1 MLKGKEVISDPQRQ
15 YEIARELHH
24 KSHGGINKTT
34 ASIAESYH
42 WVRIKET
49 VSQVIRNCPECSEM
63 NKGLSAVRA
72 QQTRYVQPSDS
83 PSHMTTSTPVQSYPP
98 QSTSLDRADS
108 PSNQLQLE
116 AAQHQHHDPFAP
128 FHTQHTNYH
137 MPVDPALM
145 VGMQPPPTSLEDLPP
160 SPFLTAGQNIDQN
173 LPVQDI
179 PNMDLP
185 TQDLSDLQ
193 RLGRDAEMSGTGE
206 RAPTASMELRRRLT
220 RAGFSRAQ

>member
-72 QQTRYVQPSDS
+72 QQTRYVTSES
-83 PSHMTTSTPVQSYPP
+83 PGHMPTSTPGPHFPQQS
-98 QSTSLDRADS
+98 SSLDRADS

-116 AAQHQHHDPFAP
+116 AAQHHDPFA
-128 FHTQHTNYH
+128 NYH
-137 MPVDPALM
+137 SQHNNYQMPVDPALM
-145 VGMQPPPTSLEDLPP
+145 DGMQPRTQSTSLEDLPP
-160 SPFLTAGQNIDQN
+160 SPFLAAGQPVNQN
-173 LPVQDI
+173 SSAQDLPK
-179 PNMDLP
+179 MDLS
-185 TQDLSDLQ
+185 TQDLPDMSQLSEDSN
-193 RLGRDAEMSGTGE
+193 MSGAGE
-206 RAPTASMELRRRLT
+206 RAATASMELRRRLT
-220 RAGFSRAQ
+220 RAGFSRRQ